1 MLHAFRQKLL
11 KFKVCICTGQGSDL
25 CHKDINMLAGSQSH
39 HLGLEG
45 TKILQDY
52 LYRPEE
58 RGEMRNG
65 AGRKHGKSKKDKKR
79 LKT

>member
-1 MLHAFRQKLL
+1 
-11 KFKVCICTGQGSDL
+11 
-25 CHKDINMLAGSQSH
+25 MLAGSQSH

-58 RGEMRNG
+58 RGEMRSG
-65 AGRKHGKSKKDKKR
+65 AGRNHGKSKKDKKR